1 MVWERT
7 HPSGESCTRLSSND
21 LVIKFKLS
29 QMKIQIFSLGY
40 CSGPNAF
47 PLKWSTAAASN
58 HN

>member
-29 QMKIQIFSLGY
+29 QMKIQIFSQLD
-40 CSGPNAF
+40 
-47 PLKWSTAAASN
+47 TAADPTPFP
-58 HN
+58 